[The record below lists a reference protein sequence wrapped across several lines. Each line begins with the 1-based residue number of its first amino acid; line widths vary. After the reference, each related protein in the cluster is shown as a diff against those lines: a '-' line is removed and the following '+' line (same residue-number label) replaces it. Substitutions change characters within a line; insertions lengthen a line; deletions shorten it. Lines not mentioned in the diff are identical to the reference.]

1 MRDRSDLRSVIS
13 AGNQIAEMG
22 YKTKGRN
29 SKEVLDEAER
39 IVFEIAENA
48 IMPMKGHNVLTI
60 FYLKHSPEWIRYLK
74 IAITAELLVFLPGLL
89 ISIKNRRVTAFGFN
103 HCGSPSF
110 NGENYFCNELM

>member
-39 IVFEIAENA
+39 IVFEIAEKRNNA
-48 IMPMKGHNVLTI
+48 NEGPQRIDDILLKTLARMDTLSKNRHNGGVTGVSTGFVDLN
-60 FYLKHSPEWIRYLK
+60 
-74 IAITAELLVFLPGLL
+74 
-89 ISIKNRRVTAFGFN
+89 KNRRVTAFGFN